1 MPVGLPG
8 ESGTRTDFQDLVGG
22 EAVIALARR
31 YDFRART
38 AQRAVARAVAAG
50 TPATDA
56 FLADLATRIAVGLAA
71 VVAVLDPP
79 LVVLAGE
86 VGRTGGP
93 ALATAVTA
101 ALEQA
106 TPLRTTVAA
115 STVTGDAALTGALQA
130 GLRTVRDTLLGPVA
144 SQRPGWLSAPS
155 A

>member
-1 MPVGLPG
+1 MVANTMTAGPPALDEIDEQVIKLFAMVMGGL
-8 ESGTRTDFQDLVGG
+8 
-22 EAVIALARR
+22 
-31 YDFRART
+31 
-38 AQRAVARAVAAG
+38 AA
-50 TPATDA
+50 ATDA

-115 STVTGDAALTGALQA
+115 STVTGDAALIGALQA
-130 GLRTVRDTLLGPVA
+130 GLRTVVRYA
-144 SQRPGWLSAPS
+144 N
-155 A
+155 